1 MPEAVPPDR
10 RRPPTTAPRTA
21 LRAFLAL
28 ALVVGLFAVPPA
40 LADTKGQLEEAKQQL
55 ADAQA
60 QLDRATAAWQQAI
73 SELAQTGAEI
83 TATKSAIRQMQGRI
97 DVLEQRLQKRAVVA
111 FENGPA
117 STIDVLLSSGSFTE
131 FSDRLEFLGSIVQSD
146 SDLVTEKR
154 VAEEELQR
162 RHADLATLS
171 QKQAD
176 DAALLHQQEQAAA
189 ADATAAQ
196 RKYDELTQQ
205 YKKELAAQKQL
216 DLLGQDPHPGAAIAV
231 CPVAGPNSFVDSFG
245 WPRPGGRSH
254 EGIDLIAAY
263 GTPIVAVQPGNAV
276 RTPNT
281 LGGNA
286 VIVYGPGGDWTYY
299 AHMSS
304 YGASGQVS
312 VGTTIG
318 YVGSTG
324 DTNVNHLHFEYHP
337 GGGGAVD
344 PYQALLAVC

>member
-1 MPEAVPPDR
+1 MPEAVPPYR

-21 LRAFLAL
+21 LRSFLAL
-28 ALVVGLFAVPPA
+28 ALAVGLFAVPPA

-60 QLDRATAAWQQAI
+60 QLDRANAAWQQAI
-73 SELAQTGAEI
+73 SELAQTRAEI
-83 TATKSAIRQMQGRI
+83 AATRSAIQQLQDRV
-97 DVLEQRLQKRAVVA
+97 DALEQRLQKRAVVA

-131 FSDRLEFLGSIVQSD
+131 FSDRLEFLGSIAQSD

-189 ADATAAQ
+189 ADAAAAQ
-196 RKYDELTQQ
+196 RKYEELTQQ
-205 YKKELAAQKQL
+205 YKQELAAQKQL
-216 DLLGQDPHPGAAIAV
+216 GLLGQDPHPGAAVAV

-263 GTPIVAVQPGNAV
+263 GTPIVAVQPGSAV

-324 DTNVNHLHFEYHP
+324 DTSVNHLHFEYHP